1 MEWKPISGV
10 CDSVKSYCAQFNA
23 SDEAGLRGLKGEA
36 GCLFLADYILG
47 RIAPPQN
54 GRVLDFGCGDG
65 RVLAAVRHL
74 RPDLT
79 CVGIDFAEKLIAQA
93 QAENAETPGLAFHV
107 RDLLKDELAL
117 GEFDRI
123 YSFSVI
129 QYFSPPR
136 FRSLNRALRSGLHA
150 KGEVFHLS
158 IPDLSKRV
166 VLFQDDY
173 LNHQARSPLAAAWRV
188 MLLTLVDTK
197 RRLTDDRG
205 YGDSLFHDAAEL
217 AALAGPEYSAHIL
230 RPSDSWYRF
239 DLQLVPQA

>member
-1 MEWKPISGV
+1 M
-10 CDSVKSYCAQFNA
+10 KSYCAQFNA
-23 SDEAGLRGLKGEA
+23 SDEAGLRGVKGEV

-47 RIAPPQN
+47 RIAPPTD

-65 RVLAAVRHL
+65 RVLAAVRRL

-79 CVGIDFAEKLIAQA
+79 CVGVDFAEKLINQA
-93 QAENAETPGLAFHV
+93 QAESAGMPGLAFHV
-107 RDLLKDELAL
+107 RDVLKDELAL

-136 FRSLNRALRSGLHA
+136 FRTLNLALRAGLHT

-166 VLFQDDY
+166 VLFQADY
-173 LNHQARSPLAAAWRV
+173 LNQRAPSPLAAACRF
-188 MLLTLVDTK
+188 LLMTLVDTK
-197 RRLTDDRG
+197 RRLTGDRR

-217 AALAGPEYSAHIL
+217 AALVGPEFLARVV

-239 DLQLVPQA
+239 DLQLFPRT

>member
-1 MEWKPISGV
+1 M
-10 CDSVKSYCAQFNA
+10 KSYRAKFNA
-23 SDEAGLRGLKGEA
+23 SDEASLRGVKGEV
-36 GCLFLADYILG
+36 GCLFLADYIVS
-47 RIAPPQN
+47 RTTPPPN

-65 RVLAAVRHL
+65 RVLAAVRRL

-79 CVGIDFAEKLIAQA
+79 CVGIDFAEKLITQA

-129 QYFSPPR
+129 QYFSPPD
-136 FRSLNRALRSGLHA
+136 FRSLNLALRSGLHT

-166 VLFQDDY
+166 VLFHDDY
-173 LNHQARSPLAAAWRV
+173 LDHQARAPLAAAWRV

-197 RRLTDDRG
+197 RRLTRDRS
-205 YGDSLFHDAAEL
+205 YGDSLFHDARRTGRPRR
-217 AALAGPEYSAHIL
+217 AGISRRHHAPERLMVPL
-230 RPSDSWYRF
+230 RPTTHSAGMTGAEHVRR
-239 DLQLVPQA
+239 

>member
-1 MEWKPISGV
+1 M
-10 CDSVKSYCAQFNA
+10 KSYCTQFNA
-23 SDEAGLRGLKGEA
+23 AGEAALRGVKGEV

-47 RIAPPQN
+47 RIAPPPN
-54 GRVLDFGCGDG
+54 ARVLDFGCGDG
-65 RVLAAVRHL
+65 RVLAAARRL

-93 QAENAETPGLAFHV
+93 QAENVETPGLAFHV
-107 RDLLKDELAL
+107 RDLVKDELAL

-129 QYFSPPR
+129 QYFSPPH
-136 FRSLNRALRSGLHA
+136 FRSLNLALRSGLCA

-166 VLFQDDY
+166 ALFQDDY
-173 LNHQARSPLAAAWRV
+173 LNHQARSPLKAACRLIL
-188 MLLTLVDTK
+188 MTLMDTK
-197 RRLTDDRG
+197 RRLTGDRC
-205 YGDSLFHDAAEL
+205 YGDSLFHHAEEL
-217 AALAGPEYSAHIL
+217 AALVEPEFRARVM

-239 DLQLVPQA
+239 DLQLHTAVTTGGEQVSR

>member
-1 MEWKPISGV
+1 MEWRPISGA
-10 CDSVKSYCAQFNA
+10 CEIVKSYCAQFNA
-23 SDEAGLRGLKGEA
+23 SDETGLRGVKGEV

-47 RIAPPQN
+47 RIAPPPN

-65 RVLAAVRHL
+65 RVLAAVRRL

-79 CVGIDFAEKLIAQA
+79 CVGTDFAEKLIAQA

-107 RDLLKDELAL
+107 RDLLKDGLAL

-129 QYFSPPR
+129 QYFSPPQLQ
-136 FRSLNRALRSGLHA
+136 SLNRALRSGLHA
-150 KGEVFHLS
+150 NGEVFHLS
-158 IPDLSKRV
+158 IPDLTKRV

-173 LNHQARSPLAAAWRV
+173 LNHKTRSPLAAACRLIL
-188 MLLTLVDTK
+188 MTLVDTK
-197 RRLTDDRG
+197 RRLAGDRR
-205 YGDSLFHDAAEL
+205 YGDSLFHDAEEL

-239 DLQLVPQA
+239 DLQLIPQA